1 MKIHFSWTI
10 SAGNL
15 MELESKI
22 MVASTKGIDCHNT
35 IWVQEH
41 EYNLVSP
48 SLKKIAEVLPYK
60 PHSYLLDPW
69 STTPKWNVEPKGDI
83 IIGTDADVM
92 IWNQNLVI
100 QEAKRCLKNKQI
112 SGTIGYAAPIS
123 IFEWE
128 FLFKKYGIEEDFKY
142 QYTNTKEK
150 SPFYINNGVV
160 MMPSDMLFKFKES
173 YQKWLLEIN
182 KWHYKSYY
190 ICQIATTFAIKE
202 LKLPTASMPRI
213 FNYTE
218 VDNPNVP
225 ELEKAIFLH
234 YNITREEIS
243 KGGIDSIK
251 NSTIKKRITN
261 LIKKEAMML

>member
-1 MKIHFSWTI
+1 
-10 SAGNL
+10 

-22 MVASTKGIDCHNT
+22 MVESTKGIDCHNT

-41 EYNLVSP
+41 EYKLVRP
-48 SLKKIAEVLPYK
+48 SLKKIAEVLTYK

-69 STTPKWNVEPKGDI
+69 STTPKWNIKPKGDI

-92 IWNQNLVI
+92 VWNQDLVI
-100 QEAKRCLKNKQI
+100 QEAEKCLKNKRL

-123 IFEWE
+123 ISEWE
-128 FLFKKYGIEEDFKY
+128 FLFKKYKIEENFMY

-150 SPFYINNGVV
+150 APFYINNGVV
-160 MMPSDMLFKFKES
+160 MMPSEILPIFREC
-173 YQKWLLEIN
+173 YQRWLLEIN

-202 LKLPTASMPRI
+202 LQLPVASMPRT

-225 ELEKAIFLH
+225 ELEKSIFLH
-234 YNITREEIS
+234 YNTTREEIA
-243 KGGIDSIK
+243 KGGINNIK
-251 NSTIKKRITN
+251 NASIKKRITQ
-261 LIKKEAMML
+261 LIAKEQTML